1 MGGIFKV
8 YLHNP
13 PHYFIPDAMYMVT
26 GAILYN
32 QHLLR
37 DNRRKEFVLQ
47 TLLERA
53 AHLDWRLQAWAI
65 LNNHYHFVAK
75 APKDAM
81 TLRKLIRQFHS
92 ITAIQLNKWDQTP
105 GRQIWCN
112 YWDSCLAYER
122 SYLARLHY
130 VHMNPVKH
138 GLVEN
143 AIDYPFCSYG
153 WFIEQGDETLKRQ
166 VFAQPINRVNV
177 IDNF

>member
-8 YLHNP
+8 YLHHP

-37 DNRRKEFVLQ
+37 EDRRKGFILQ

-53 AHLDWRLQAWAI
+53 VLLDWSLQAWAV

-75 APKDAM
+75 SPENAM
-81 TLRKLIRQFHS
+81 TLRKLIQHVHS

-112 YWDSCLAYER
+112 YWDSYLTYER

-130 VHMNPVKH
+130 VHVNPVKH
-138 GLVEN
+138 GLVN
-143 AIDYPFCSYG
+143 DAIDYPFCSYK
-153 WFIEQGDETLKRQ
+153 WFVEQSDEALKQQ
-166 VFAQPINRVNV
+166 VFAQS
-177 IDNF
+177 IDQVKIIDDF